1 MMGWARVDESGAE
14 LGGRGSTHV
23 QRCREWV
30 DGTACGRPGDDGLRR
45 YVVHVLIRRRLAAAA
60 NDAARLCEAASG
72 RAWRLTPARHCA
84 SCASTSVEVD
94 ASRSERITEMP
105 EPAFADMIPR
115 PDSSVSVPSPETKNR
130 PRGNIR

>member
-30 DGTACGRPGDDGLRR
+30 EMAHRLRPPGRRTTACAGNA
-45 YVVHVLIRRRLAAAA
+45 VHVLIRRRLAAAA
-60 NDAARLCEAASG
+60 NDAARLCEGASG

-94 ASRSERITEMP
+94 VSRSERITETP
-105 EPAFADMIPR
+105 EPAFADMIPA
-115 PDSSVSVPSPETKNR
+115 
-130 PRGNIR
+130 

>member
-1 MMGWARVDESGAE
+1 MMGWARVDEGGAE

-23 QRCREWV
+23 QRCRGWV

-45 YVVHVLIRRRLAAAA
+45 YVFHVLLRRRLAAAA
-60 NDAARLCEAASG
+60 MTPPAFARGASG
-72 RAWRLTPARHCA
+72 RAWRLTPARQCA

-115 PDSSVSVPSPETKNR
+115 PDSSVSVPSPETENR
-130 PRGNIR
+130 TRENIR

>member
-60 NDAARLCEAASG
+60 NDAARLCEGASG

-115 PDSSVSVPSPETKNR
+115 PDSSVSVPSPETENR
-130 PRGNIR
+130 TRENIR

>member
-14 LGGRGSTHV
+14 LGGRGSTNV

-30 DGTACGRPGDDGLRR
+30 DGIACGRPGDDGLRR
-45 YVVHVLIRRRLAAAA
+45 YVVHVLLRRRLAAAP
-60 NDAARLCEAASG
+60 NDDARLCEGASG

-94 ASRSERITEMP
+94 ASGSERITETP

-115 PDSSVSVPSPETKNR
+115 R
-130 PRGNIR
+130 RAR

>member
-1 MMGWARVDESGAE
+1 MMGWVRVDEGGAE
-14 LGGRGSTHV
+14 LWVGEGAHV
-23 QRCREWV
+23 QRCRGWV
-30 DGTACGRPGDDGLRR
+30 DGTACGRPGDGLRR

-60 NDAARLCEAASG
+60 NDAARLCEGASG

-94 ASRSERITEMP
+94 ASRSGRITEMP

-115 PDSSVSVPSPETKNR
+115 R
-130 PRGNIR
+130 RAR

>member
-23 QRCREWV
+23 QRCRERV
-30 DGTACGRPGDDGLRR
+30 EMAAPPAGDDGLRR
-45 YVVHVLIRRRLAAAA
+45 YVVHVLIRRHLAAAA

-115 PDSSVSVPSPETKNR
+115 R
-130 PRGNIR
+130 RAR

>member
-94 ASRSERITEMP
+94 ASRSERNHHRDAR

-115 PDSSVSVPSPETKNR
+115 R
-130 PRGNIR
+130 RAR